1 MASVYC
7 LPYTHNRITLMEE
20 NMSESHKTAL
30 QIAGYCLGIATM
42 IIGGQQTNAIKRLTL
57 CAAGWVLCQW
67 TIRTIET
74 GRI

>member
-1 MASVYC
+1 
-7 LPYTHNRITLMEE
+7 
-20 NMSESHKTAL
+20 MSESHKTAL